1 MKRFIFYIIFY
12 PSFLF
17 SQEAV
22 IHVPEVDLIENRL
35 DLHQIGA
42 QEFLLDSTLVN
53 LSYSLSDL
61 LRQNG
66 QIFVKEY
73 GALSSSFFRGTS
85 AAHTQLL
92 WNGIPLNSLST
103 GQVDLAL
110 FPTSLF
116 TNK

>member
-17 SQEAV
+17 SQEAI

-73 GALSSSFFRGTS
+73 GAF
-85 AAHTQLL
+85 QLL
-92 WNGIPLNSLST
+92 FLEVPQLLILNYF
-103 GQVDLAL
+103 GMVYH
-110 FPTSLF
+110 
-116 TNK
+116 